1 MNLHAILLPSLLF
14 LLALTTGCSS
24 LLPVARSTDE
34 SPWDSFAQAKEA
46 FDRIVPFETSRQDLR
61 HLGFDPYQTANITI
75 LNYLAIIDKFMPN
88 QNITKEDL
96 GPGLRECIEAKTSC
110 SAYELKLQN
119 IKSKRQGNL
128 FLDLFHF
135 RRQAH
140 QSGWRFTAFI
150 VLVDDLVVYTLW
162 DGTPLIDAEVYRR
175 NPLGPLQ
182 EPAQLAS
189 DTALLGTM

>member
-1 MNLHAILLPSLLF
+1 MNLRAPLLPSLLF
-14 LLALTTGCSS
+14 LFALTTGCVS
-24 LLPVARSTDE
+24 LLPMAKSTDE
-34 SPWDSFAQAKEA
+34 SPWDSFAQAKES
-46 FDRIVPFETSRQDLR
+46 FDRIVPFETSRNDLR
-61 HLGFDPYQTANITI
+61 QLGFDPYQTANITI
-75 LNYLAIIDKFMPN
+75 LNYLAIIEKFMPN

-96 GPGLRECIEAKTSC
+96 DLGLRDCIEAKTAC
-110 SAYELKLQN
+110 TAYELKLQN
-119 IKSKRQGNL
+119 LKSKREGNL

-150 VLVDDLVVYTLW
+150 VLVDDLVVYKLW
-162 DGTPLIDAEVYRR
+162 DGTPLINAEMYKR

-189 DTALLGTM
+189 DAALLGTM